1 MSDAS
6 PFEGIELAE
15 AVEAIRT
22 GLTSAAA
29 TGEGKDL
36 GFEVGDIT
44 MEFGIEMRRELK
56 GSGKVRAWV
65 VDAGT
70 DATRGSSRTHKVT
83 FTLTPKDMRTGTGWK
98 VGNQRPGGVSNFG
111 TVEPGQ

>member
-1 MSDAS
+1 MTDES
-6 PFEGIELAE
+6 FFGEIELAE

-29 TGEGKDL
+29 TGEGQDL
-36 GFEVGDIT
+36 GFEVGEIT
-44 MEFGIEMRRELK
+44 MEFGIEMRREAK

-70 DATRGSSRTHKVT
+70 EGSRGSSRTHKVT
-83 FTLTPKDMRTGTGWK
+83 FTLTPKDLRTGGGWK
-98 VGNQRPGGVSNFG
+98 VGNQRAGGISNFG
-111 TVEPGQ
+111 PGTE